1 MGLICEACTQKKCFN
16 SSKKIKTTSI
26 KSGFESDSDSNSEDD
41 EEEISQ
47 KSSRLSQSQD
57 IHSLPVKTNSLVMDY
72 DSNPWLVYK
81 ELEDLGKGSY
91 GYVKKVCLRNYPII
105 IRAMKIIP
113 KENIIDY
120 DEGSKFIE
128 EIEILK
134 NLEHP
139 NIMKIYESFHD
150 KDNIYIITELLD
162 QGDLSQQLEKLGS
175 LNQII
180 VKFLMNQILNAV
192 AYLHSNRVFHGD
204 IKLENIMLYKTSQKQ
219 NHRFSFL
226 NRVLNK
232 NKKLQTEI
240 RDSYRKS
247 YFTRRSSLYIEDMT
261 DYEVKLIDF
270 GCSKYLKK
278 KNHNQLRGII
288 GSTLYCSPEIVD
300 NLYDEKSDE
309 WACGVMM
316 YILIAGEPPF
326 KGEDEDEIFYNIK
339 QGNISFDTNKFYNVS
354 ESCIDLIKKLLEPKK
369 KNRIK
374 AIDALKHPFLKED
387 FNPKISLD
395 QNTDINILK
404 NIINVKKLPSKF
416 HEVMQAYLCF
426 NFINKDEEKKLRE
439 VFRYLDRRDKNRI
452 HLEDFEQCFKEKNID
467 ISKDEIKNILN
478 VLDSDGNNSI
488 EYQEFL
494 RAMCDK
500 NELFSDK
507 NLKSA
512 FNNIDLGKKGFIDS
526 NDIKQF
532 VFGNKKVNDVTFKDC
547 LKQIGMKTKTKMNF
561 KKFSEIIKNN
571 KILSSSEEEIESSS
585 EQSGSTRNK
594 RIERKKSSKS
604 LKNRDLNK
612 KKSSHS
618 MTAEDTTIDNENEK
632 KTRIDNQNLRKSF
645 KKDEM

>member
-1 MGLICEACTQKKCFN
+1 M
-16 SSKKIKTTSI
+16 
-26 KSGFESDSDSNSEDD
+26 
-41 EEEISQ
+41 
-47 KSSRLSQSQD
+47 
-57 IHSLPVKTNSLVMDY
+57 
-72 DSNPWLVYK
+72 
-81 ELEDLGKGSY
+81 
-91 GYVKKVCLRNYPII
+91 
-105 IRAMKIIP
+105 
-113 KENIIDY
+113 
-120 DEGSKFIE
+120 
-128 EIEILK
+128 
-134 NLEHP
+134 
-139 NIMKIYESFHD
+139 
-150 KDNIYIITELLD
+150 
-162 QGDLSQQLEKLGS
+162 
-175 LNQII
+175 
-180 VKFLMNQILNAV
+180 
-192 AYLHSNRVFHGD
+192 
-204 IKLENIMLYKTSQKQ
+204 
-219 NHRFSFL
+219 
-226 NRVLNK
+226 
-232 NKKLQTEI
+232 
-240 RDSYRKS
+240 
-247 YFTRRSSLYIEDMT
+247 
-261 DYEVKLIDF
+261 
-270 GCSKYLKK
+270 
-278 KNHNQLRGII
+278 
-288 GSTLYCSPEIVD
+288 
-300 NLYDEKSDE
+300 
-309 WACGVMM
+309 
-316 YILIAGEPPF
+316 
-326 KGEDEDEIFYNIK
+326 
-339 QGNISFDTNKFYNVS
+339 
-354 ESCIDLIKKLLEPKK
+354 
-369 KNRIK
+369 
-374 AIDALKHPFLKED
+374 KHPFLKED

-452 HLEDFEQCFKEKNID
+452 HLEDFEQCFKENNID